1 MAKRKPKAKAKRSR
15 KHVASPA
22 AQQRAFLAAYAVTG
36 IISRASEASGV
47 NRQRHSDW
55 LKSDPAYA
63 ELFAEAKEVAI
74 ENLETEAQRR
84 AKDGIQRLK
93 FYQGELIRIPL
104 VDGYGKQVSDNDG
117 QPIMVPYVEHDYS
130 DTLLMFMLK
139 ALRPD
144 VYRERVESKV
154 TGSLKVE
161 NNTNI
166 RVVEDRDWYG
176 NANRV
181 AAASDGASIADHLVA
196 GAIQGAGVRPTVGQN
211 GNGNGKSH

>member
-1 MAKRKPKAKAKRSR
+1 MPKRSKSDSTKRSR
-15 KHVASPA
+15 KHIASPA
-22 AQQRAFLAAYAVTG
+22 AQKRAFLAAFAITG
-36 IISRASEASGV
+36 IITRASEASGV
-47 NRQRHSDW
+47 TRQRHSEW
-55 LKSDPAYA
+55 MKSDPAYA

-74 ENLETEAQRR
+74 EELEAEVRRR
-84 AKDGIQRLK
+84 AKDGVQRLK

-161 NNTNI
+161 SNTNI
-166 RVVEDRDWYG
+166 RVIEDRDWYG

-181 AAASDGASIADHLVA
+181 TAASDGASIADHLVS

-211 GNGNGKSH
+211 GSGNGKSH